1 MRVRL
6 TQGLTQDP
14 SGNQAQFQHLDLS
27 SAEDIADSI
36 VLLRQEND
44 RLRKMAAS
52 LSMETERIRR
62 SLSPAA
68 SLVVPSPL
76 KTSSNRLG

>member
-6 TQGLTQDP
+6 TQGP
-14 SGNQAQFQHLDLS
+14 SDNQAQIQHLDLS

-36 VLLRQEND
+36 ALLREEND

-52 LSMETERIRR
+52 LSMETEDIRR

-68 SLVVPSPL
+68 SLVATPHL
-76 KTSSNRLG
+76 KAFIGLS

>member
-6 TQGLTQDP
+6 TQGASDD
-14 SGNQAQFQHLDLS
+14 QAQVQHLDLSS

-36 VLLRQEND
+36 ALLREEND
-44 RLRKMAAS
+44 RLRKMADS
-52 LSMETERIRR
+52 LSIETEDIRR

-68 SLVVPSPL
+68 SMMAESHPKAFIGLS
-76 KTSSNRLG
+76 